1 MQRRRNMRAAKKSL
15 EYLGFENKKGIN
27 SELYFIDSD
36 IGYEKSDKP
45 RVMKRKQEK
54 KRRNLDKKPDK
65 PYFRY
70 KLHSV
75 IDRDYELI
83 RRFKKTNK
91 SLHGS
96 KVNLSEKNE
105 MVYRDKGYFRQNQ
118 KVMTKK

>member
-65 PYFRY
+65 TYFRY

-75 IDRDYELI
+75 NRPGL
-83 RRFKKTNK
+83 RA
-91 SLHGS
+91 
-96 KVNLSEKNE
+96 
-105 MVYRDKGYFRQNQ
+105 NQ
-118 KVMTKK
+118 KIQNNN